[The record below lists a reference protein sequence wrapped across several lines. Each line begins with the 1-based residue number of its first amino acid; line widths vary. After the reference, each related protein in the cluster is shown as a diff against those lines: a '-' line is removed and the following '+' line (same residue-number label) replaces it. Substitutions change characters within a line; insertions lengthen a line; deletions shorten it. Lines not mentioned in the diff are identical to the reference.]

1 MPNQLVE
8 CVPNISEGLD
18 HSIIEKISNSCEGID
33 GVKLLGVEPDADYN
47 RTVITF
53 AGRPDSVSKAAFEVI
68 KKSYEHIDMST
79 HSGEHPRI
87 GAVDVCPFIPLKNIS
102 MEECA
107 TLARNLAKK
116 VSEELG
122 LPTFLYGAAAS
133 SVDRE
138 LLSDLRKGEYEGLQS
153 RLEKGGPHL
162 PDYGPVKWNSKVA
175 KFGATVIGARNILVA
190 YNVNVDEK
198 DARISKMTGS
208 LIRSSGRLQKKADGR
223 RLRIPG
229 MLDLVQGMGLMLE
242 THGISQVS
250 MNLRDVNLTPMHVAF
265 EAVKAVVNDH
275 GVETCGSELVGLV
288 PLSAMLEAGKW
299 YAEEG
304 VSDDTDLVNA
314 AITGLGL
321 DSISDFVAEER
332 IIEWALLK
340 EGIE

>member
-1 MPNQLVE
+1 
-8 CVPNISEGLD
+8 
-18 HSIIEKISNSCEGID
+18 
-33 GVKLLGVEPDADYN
+33 
-47 RTVITF
+47 
-53 AGRPDSVSKAAFEVI
+53 
-68 KKSYEHIDMST
+68 
-79 HSGEHPRI
+79 
-87 GAVDVCPFIPLKNIS
+87 
-102 MEECA
+102 
-107 TLARNLAKK
+107 
-116 VSEELG
+116 
-122 LPTFLYGAAAS
+122 
-133 SVDRE
+133 
-138 LLSDLRKGEYEGLQS
+138 
-153 RLEKGGPHL
+153 
-162 PDYGPVKWNSKVA
+162 
-175 KFGATVIGARNILVA
+175 
-190 YNVNVDEK
+190 
-198 DARISKMTGS
+198 MTGS

-275 GVETCGSELVGLV
+275 GVETCGSELVGLI